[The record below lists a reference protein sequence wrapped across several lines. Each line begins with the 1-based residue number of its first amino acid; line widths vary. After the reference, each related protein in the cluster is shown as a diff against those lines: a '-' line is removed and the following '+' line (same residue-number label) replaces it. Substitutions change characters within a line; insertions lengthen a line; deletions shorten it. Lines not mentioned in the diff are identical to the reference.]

1 MEQIQQ
7 QDNTYNTVKILICG
21 AIELKK
27 ERNHIIASCLQID
40 KDFYHDNIRISVHS
54 YENLS
59 DSREQINYF
68 IENEADIIIFVLD
81 DKMGYETELEFTL
94 AAKTFLVQKRPEI
107 MVYLRRNHNDITP
120 EIARLQRLLMNEAN
134 MYYTEYSTL
143 IELEHLVEVG
153 IRKHILK
160 LKEEN
165 RFNSA
170 KTQKEEKKNNGIFR
184 YKQKDKINNKIIEE
198 PTPIF
203 ISYKR
208 EDSDI
213 VFHIR
218 EKIEQ
223 KTGIKCWIDLEGIE
237 SDAQFSNVIIK
248 AINQAKVF
256 LFMYSH
262 SYAKIEDY
270 GNDWTVKEI
279 NFAQKKDKIIVF
291 INLDDSPLTDW
302 FLLEFGLKQQ
312 VKANSSKAMERLY
325 RDIVSWLK

>member
-7 QDNTYNTVKILICG
+7 QDNTYNTVKIFIGGSIKLIN
-21 AIELKK
+21 EY
-27 ERNHIIASCLQID
+27 NTIISSCYQIN
-40 KDFYHDNIRISVHS
+40 KDLYHDNIRISVHT
-54 YENLS
+54 YGNLS
-59 DSREQINYF
+59 DSRERIDDF
-68 IENEADIIIFVLD
+68 IKNEADIIIFVLD
-81 DKMGYETELEFTL
+81 DKMGYETELEFRL
-94 AAKTFLVQKRPEI
+94 AAETFLVHKRPEI
-107 MVYLRRNHNDITP
+107 MFYLRKNHNDITP
-120 EIARLQRLLMNEAN
+120 EIARLQRLLMNGAN

-143 IELEHLVEVG
+143 IELEHLVEEG

-184 YKQKDKINNKIIEE
+184 YKQKDKTKNKIIEE
-198 PTPIF
+198 PKPIF

-208 EDSDI
+208 EDCDV

-218 EKIEQ
+218 EIIEQ
-223 KTGIKCWIDLEGIE
+223 NTGIKCWIDLEGIE
-237 SDAQFSNVIIK
+237 SDAQFAKVIIN

-262 SYAKIEDY
+262 SHAEIEDY
-270 GNDWTVKEI
+270 GNDWTIKEI
-279 NFAQKKDKIIVF
+279 TFAQQKKIRIVF
-291 INLDDSPLTDW
+291 INLDNSPLTDW
-302 FLLEFGLKQQ
+302 FLLEFGQKQQ

-325 RDIVSWLK
+325 RDIESWLK